1 MAGSYEIFYGEDGKW
16 GVWRFIMNF
25 EDMDNALSMANRFN
39 EEEESFLKEFEA
51 EGGENDTN

>member
-1 MAGSYEIFYGEDGKW
+1 MDGSYEIFYGEDGKW

-39 EEEESFLKEFEA
+39 EEEEAFLKEIKA